1 MTGVRKPARLVEA
14 GGRRGPPALAGL
26 VAIAI
31 SSACANH
38 PCPTAEPLPWE
49 QNYET
54 VSLTAADA
62 AASEPLDHRMA
73 AVMSCGVNPCRDFYT
88 YACGGWLDALEQQQ
102 AYRGVGLRQ
111 LATLNQLWIRDIIK
125 VAELHPGQSEDRRRI
140 SEFSRACKDDG
151 PRPDGAKLVRNIL
164 APLDGVRDMAGFA
177 KVVGELQYFGGAPAQ
192 LSVGKHPKDGRSIL
206 WLSLPATGMHAFRY
220 SDAKV
225 MRRYQAFV
233 RDNLIALGMPAA
245 QARDE
250 AKLVAALETKLARLE
265 LASEARLATM
275 MLPSIVEIHNQSFGA
290 FSWQAVLEAM
300 GLNASSP
307 ILAADATLVRD
318 VFGLWSQPQN
328 LEALIAYTRWQV
340 VHLNAEALGG
350 QFEALHDSFHIRFL
364 AGLELYDPPR
374 ELRCLETTYTWMRDP
389 IDRFYTEITYSDAQH
404 QLARSVAR
412 DVAGALDARL
422 AANPWLEPSTRATAR
437 KKLHSLDARI
447 GAPSKW
453 RASSDVSLGSDH
465 AVNVLRL
472 RRAGAIES
480 YRELSEP
487 LAPRWAPVALANA
500 FYEPPHN
507 RITLP
512 AGVLQPPFF
521 GPHLPYVVNLARIGN
536 GVGHELSH
544 AFDNVGR
551 LFDEKGRLSPW
562 FTDADDQAF
571 AQRAQCVVDAFD
583 GLSVG
588 NGAEVDGHQTLGE
601 NIADLGGMHASWGAY
616 QAWLKRHPKQ
626 AGPHVDG
633 LTDAQLFFLAF
644 GQTWCS
650 QETGAQA
657 AAAAEVDGHS
667 SNQHRVNVVL
677 ANFPPFQEAF
687 ACEPGDAM
695 VAENACVVW

>member
-1 MTGVRKPARLVEA
+1 MGRSVEA
-14 GGRRGPPALAGL
+14 GRRRGSPARAGL
-26 VAIAI
+26 LAVTLI
-31 SSACANH
+31 SACANH

-62 AASEPLDHRMA
+62 AANEPLDHRMA
-73 AVMSCGVNPCRDFYT
+73 AVMSCTVNPCRDFYT
-88 YACGGWLDALEQQQ
+88 YACGGWQDALEQQQ
-102 AYRGVGLRQ
+102 AYRGVGLRE
-111 LATLNQLWIRDIIK
+111 LATLNQMWIRDIIK
-125 VAELHPGQSEDRRRI
+125 AAEISPGTNPDRRRI
-140 SEFSRACKDDG
+140 AAFSRACQDEG
-151 PRPDGAKLVRNIL
+151 PRSDGEKLVKNIL
-164 APLDGVRDMAGFA
+164 APLDRVKDMASFA
-177 KVVGELQYFGGAPAQ
+177 KVIGELQYFGGAPAQ
-192 LSVGKHPKDGRSIL
+192 LSVGRHPKDGRSIL
-206 WLSLPATGMHAFRY
+206 WLSLPGTGMHAFRY

-225 MRRYQAFV
+225 MRRYRAFV

-245 QARDE
+245 RAREQAT
-250 AKLVAALETKLARLE
+250 LVAAFETKLARLE
-265 LASEARLATM
+265 LASEERLASM
-275 MLPSIVEIHNQSFGA
+275 MLPSIVEIQNESFGA
-290 FSWQAVLEAM
+290 FSWPAVLNAM
-300 GLNASSP
+300 GLNSSSP

-318 VFGLWSQPQN
+318 VFALWSQPQN
-328 LEALIAYTRWQV
+328 LESLIAYTRWQV
-340 VHLNAEALGG
+340 LHLSAPTLGSE
-350 QFEALHDSFHIRFL
+350 FEELHDSFHIRFL
-364 AGLELYDPPR
+364 AGLELYDPPP

-389 IDRFYTEITYSDAQH
+389 IDRFYTEVTYSDAQH
-404 QLARSVAR
+404 DLARSLAR

-422 AANPWLEPSTRATAR
+422 EANRWLAPSTRATAR

-453 RASSDVSLGSDH
+453 RPFPTDVTLGSDH

-480 YRELSEP
+480 YRELNET
-487 LAPRWAPVALANA
+487 LAPRWAPVAQANA
-500 FYEPPHN
+500 FYEPPRN

-521 GPHLPYVVNLARIGN
+521 GPQLPYVVNLARIGN

-551 LFDEKGRLSPW
+551 LFDEKGHLSPW
-562 FTDADDQAF
+562 FTVADDHAF
-571 AQRAQCVVDAFD
+571 AERAQCVVDAFD
-583 GLSVG
+583 GLSVA
-588 NGAEVDGHQTLGE
+588 NGARLDGHQTLGE
-601 NIADLGGMHASWGAY
+601 NIADLGGMHASWDAY
-616 QAWLKRHPKQ
+616 QAWLRRHPKQ
-626 AGPHVDG
+626 AGPHVEG
-633 LTDAQLFFLAF
+633 LTDSQLFFIAF

-677 ANFPPFQEAF
+677 ANFPAFQEAF